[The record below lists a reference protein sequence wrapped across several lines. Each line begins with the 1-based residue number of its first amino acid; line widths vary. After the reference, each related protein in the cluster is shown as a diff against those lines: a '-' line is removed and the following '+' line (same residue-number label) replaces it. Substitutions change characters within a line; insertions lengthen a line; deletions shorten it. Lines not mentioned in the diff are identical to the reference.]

1 MLQRILIIIS
11 FVFPFQLMAQD
22 FQIITTDASPCVGE
36 TITLN
41 HENNLNSNWTISA
54 PNAFD
59 NNTGTLNNV
68 AEIELSCL
76 QAGEY
81 TISATEGTNQ
91 ESITITVYD
100 VSATFTHTPYLIER
114 NKITFASVEQPEPY
128 DYPYTFT
135 WDFGDG
141 NTNTETKTASD
152 ENPNRSIV
160 THTYD
165 LSNGDSINTISLTVT
180 SNQGCSDTYQV
191 KDTIH
196 SAIFIPNV
204 FTPNNDGQNDNFVIP
219 SPDGTL
225 LSITIFSRWG
235 NIVYESDQPT
245 TVINWDGRLRDNSY
259 VSSGV
264 YYYVLEPKDNPQMEK
279 KMGFVHVYT
288 NQNK

>member
-22 FQIITTDASPCVGE
+22 FQIIATNETPCVGE
-36 TITLN
+36 TIKLHNANNDDSDWNFPSDSLTAIGQLTNTDTL
-41 HENNLNSNWTISA
+41 EIICDSA
-54 PNAFD
+54 GVYNI
-59 NNTGTLNNV
+59 T
-68 AEIELSCL
+68 
-76 QAGEY
+76 
-81 TISATEGTNQ
+81 ATEGANQ
-91 ESITITVYD
+91 GSITITVHE
-100 VSATFTHTPYLIER
+100 VSANFIHTPFLIER
-114 NKITFASVEQPEPY
+114 NKITFTSVEQPEPY